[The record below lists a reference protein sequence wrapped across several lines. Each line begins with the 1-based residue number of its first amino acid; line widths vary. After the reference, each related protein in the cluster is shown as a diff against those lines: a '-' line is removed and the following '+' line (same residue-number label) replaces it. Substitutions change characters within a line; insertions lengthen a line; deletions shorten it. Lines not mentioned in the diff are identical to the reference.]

1 MQRNIVDMAGNV
13 LRPIELDDRVFGI
26 TPNQAVVH
34 QAVVAQQANARQ
46 GTHDTKTRAEVAGGG
61 KKPYRQ
67 KGTGNARQGSTR
79 APHYRTGGVVFGP
92 HPRDHGLAMPRKM
105 RRLALR
111 SVLSARAAEEAL
123 TVVENFLLAEG
134 RTRQLLSALATLEL
148 GEQTLIVLGERSDP
162 VLRAARNLPTVH
174 VVTPNGL
181 NLLDL
186 LRLPR
191 LVLDAAAVETL
202 TRTLTSDLPSA
213 PSDAS
218 APTPSA
224 GPARSTRA
232 RSERGAAAEV
242 PASVAGATGAREAAP
257 GPAVSTEQPS
267 QPVSAAAAASSAAGQ
282 SPAAAEPAS
291 SATTSSASE
300 AAPQPG
306 ASAAGAAGQPSPAI
320 ASEVAAVPAPAT
332 EAEAPSATTAA
343 EPPLP
348 QATPTDEAALPPSAT
363 EGELALPAEEEYAP
377 ETGAPIEAVDVDQ
390 PTEPTEEGSR

>member
-46 GTHDTKTRAEVAGGG
+46 GTHDTKTRGEVAGGG

-123 TVVENFLLAEG
+123 TVVQDFRLDAG
-134 RTRQLLSALATLEL
+134 RTRQLLAALATLEL
-148 GEQTLIVLGERSDP
+148 GEATLIVLGERSES

-191 LVLDAAAVETL
+191 LVLDTAALETL
-202 TRTLTSDLPSA
+202 TRTLTSDLPPA
-213 PSDAS
+213 QPRAQTTDEPALPP
-218 APTPSA
+218 APT
-224 GPARSTRA
+224 
-232 RSERGAAAEV
+232 AE
-242 PASVAGATGAREAAP
+242 
-257 GPAVSTEQPS
+257 
-267 QPVSAAAAASSAAGQ
+267 
-282 SPAAAEPAS
+282 
-291 SATTSSASE
+291 
-300 AAPQPG
+300 
-306 ASAAGAAGQPSPAI
+306 
-320 ASEVAAVPAPAT
+320 
-332 EAEAPSATTAA
+332 
-343 EPPLP
+343 
-348 QATPTDEAALPPSAT
+348 EAALPPSPTAD
-363 EGELALPAEEEYAP
+363 ELALPAAEEYAP
-377 ETGAPIEAVDVDQ
+377 ETGAPIEAIDVDERV
-390 PTEPTEEGSR
+390 EPPATEEGSR